1 MVILKA
7 INLTKEY
14 EGKDILKEVSFNLET
29 GQALAIIGPIGAG
42 KTTLIKLLDLLEM
55 PTSGTIVFKGIDVS
69 LNHRRRLDARRRMA
83 YVQQKPMLFSMN
95 VFDNVACGLKWR
107 GQRGEVAHH
116 KVERALEL
124 VGMNDYAKR
133 NARTLSGGEIQR
145 IAIARALVTE
155 PEVLFLD
162 EPTTNLD
169 PHSTLKIEEVVA
181 TVIREKKTAVIM
193 ATHDMVQGQRMAS
206 RIGVLLGGRLLQI
219 GSPNEI
225 FCAPNSHELAEFV
238 GIENILPGRVI
249 NREGNLLTVDIRGH
263 YIQAISVNHLS
274 GNDVYVLV
282 RPEDITFFRHK
293 NVGSARNILSGIIS
307 RLTPAGPLMRIEVD
321 CGFPLLGVVTK
332 SAATDLN
339 LYSGR
344 KIKASFKATSTH
356 VIKRWS

>member
-1 MVILKA
+1 VVILKA

-14 EGKDILKEVSFNLET
+14 EGRHILKEVTLSLEK
-29 GQALAIIGPIGAG
+29 GRALAIIGPIGAG
-42 KTTLIKLLDLLEM
+42 KTTLIRFLDLLEM
-55 PTSGTIVFKGIDVS
+55 PTSGTILFNGIDVS
-69 LNHRRRLDARRRMA
+69 CNYRRRLDARRRMA

-107 GQRGEVAHH
+107 GQKGKFAHY

-133 NARTLSGGEIQR
+133 NIGILSGGETQR

-169 PHSTLKIEEVVA
+169 PHSILKIEEVVA
-181 TVIREKKTAVIM
+181 TVTREKKTAVIM

-206 RIGVLLGGRLLQI
+206 RIGVLLGGRLMQI

-238 GIENILPGRVI
+238 GIENILPGRI
-249 NREGNLLTVDIRGH
+249 IKREDNLLMVDIHGH
-263 YIQAISVNHLS
+263 YIQAISINHLN

-282 RPEDITFFRHK
+282 RPEDITCR
-293 NVGSARNILSGIIS
+293 
-307 RLTPAGPLMRIEVD
+307 
-321 CGFPLLGVVTK
+321 
-332 SAATDLN
+332 
-339 LYSGR
+339 
-344 KIKASFKATSTH
+344 STYAN
-356 VIKRWS
+356 